1 MGWFGALACAV
12 RLSQIVG
19 AQVAWWQLGFRARR
33 AALRQQA
40 SPDVMVVAREWSHQ
54 VLAAPW
60 WWRLT
65 RVLMLGAVAVLGC
78 ASVLV
83 VALDGKDESVM
94 AHYSLLTALPVLA
107 VSAWWQTR
115 CARKLA
121 VQIGPPPPRRS
132 RAWMGVQAL
141 AFVVAAGVLV
151 TLIVHAAV
159 VESRLRVPCPDVVVD
174 EDVRDYT
181 RDVAVCPLADT
192 AVDVTGFRHTPTG
205 ERAVRDH
212 VYDIP
217 NLGTMVIPDA
227 MVREWHAKLKDL
239 GAPVDYLRSDGQ
251 FWFIN
256 FERGHIAAE
265 TGHATVKAVKTIV
278 GHRYDP
284 VSKVGDC
291 PRTDRPCVV
300 AVERTEDALT
310 VVWSYKDADAFNI
323 QWWEER
329 AKPLKGV
336 EVATRRYT
344 IRGAD
349 PSRTYGFSVEACQ
362 KRFLGRSTCTP
373 WYSVV
378 VPAVRS
384 LPGRGSADVGHP

>member
-1 MGWFGALACAV
+1 M

-33 AALRQQA
+33 AALKHQA
-40 SPDVMVVAREWSHQ
+40 SPDVMAVAREWSHQ
-54 VLAAPW
+54 VLSAPW

-78 ASVLV
+78 TSVLV

-94 AHYSLLTALPVLA
+94 AHYSLLMALPVLA
-107 VSAWWQTR
+107 ASAWWQTR

-121 VQIGPPPPRRS
+121 VHTELPPKRS
-132 RAWMGVQAL
+132 RAWMAAQAC
-141 AFVVAAGVLV
+141 AFITAASVLI
-151 TLIVHAAV
+151 TLIVRAAV
-159 VESRLRVPCPDVVVD
+159 VESQLRVQCPAVTVD
-174 EDVRDYT
+174 QDVRDHT
-181 RDVAVCPLADT
+181 QDVAVCPLANT
-192 AVDVTGFRHTPTG
+192 AVDVTGFRHTPIG
-205 ERAVRDH
+205 ERTVRDH
-212 VYDIP
+212 VYAIP
-217 NLGTMVIPDA
+217 GLGTVVMPDDIA
-227 MVREWHAKLKDL
+227 RAWHSKLREL
-239 GAPVDYLRSDGQ
+239 GAPIDYPRTDGQRWFVNFEGGHVVSDG
-251 FWFIN
+251 I
-256 FERGHIAAE
+256 
-265 TGHATVKAVKTIV
+265 KAQAVV
-278 GHRYDP
+278 GFRYDP

-291 PRTDRPCVV
+291 PQTDRPCVV
-300 AVERTEDALT
+300 AVERTEDTLT

-329 AKPLKGV
+329 TRPLKGV

-344 IRGAD
+344 IRDVD
-349 PSRTYGFSVEACQ
+349 PARAYGFSVEACQ

-384 LPGRGSADVGHP
+384 LPGRGSADAGHP

>member
-1 MGWFGALACAV
+1 M

-33 AALRQQA
+33 AALKQQA
-40 SPDVMVVAREWSHQ
+40 PPDVMAVAREWSHQ

-78 ASVLV
+78 TSVLV

-107 VSAWWQTR
+107 ASAWWQTR

-132 RAWMGVQAL
+132 RAWMAVQAL
-141 AFVVAAGVLV
+141 AF
-151 TLIVHAAV
+151 IAAV
-159 VESRLRVPCPDVVVD
+159 SVLITMIVRAAVIESRQQVRCPAVTVDQDVLD
-174 EDVRDYT
+174 HTQDF
-181 RDVAVCPLADT
+181 AICPLADT
-192 AVDVTGFRHTPTG
+192 AVDVTGFRHTPIG

-212 VYDIP
+212 IYVIP
-217 NLGTMVIPDA
+217 GLGTMVIPDQ
-227 MVREWHAKLKDL
+227 MVRAWHSQLHEL
-239 GAPVDYLRSDGQ
+239 GAPIDYPRHDGKML
-251 FWFIN
+251 FVN
-256 FERGHIAAE
+256 FERGHVAAE
-265 TGHATVKAVKTIV
+265 SGYAHTVKWAKAVV
-278 GHRYDP
+278 GHRYEP

-291 PRTDRPCVV
+291 PMTDRPCVV
-300 AVERTEDALT
+300 AVERTADT
-310 VVWSYKDADAFNI
+310 ITFVWSYKDADAFNV

-329 AKPLKGV
+329 ARPRKGV
-336 EVATRRYT
+336 EVAMRRYT
-344 IRGAD
+344 VRHAD
-349 PSRTYGFSVEACQ
+349 PDRTYGFSVEACQ

-384 LPGRGSADVGHP
+384 LPGRGSADAGHP

>member
-1 MGWFGALACAV
+1 M

-33 AALRQQA
+33 AALREQA
-40 SPDVMVVAREWSHQ
+40 SPDVMAVAREWSHQ

-83 VALDGKDESVM
+83 VGLDGKDESVM

-132 RAWMGVQAL
+132 RAWMAVQAV
-141 AFVVAAGVLV
+141 AFVAAVSVLI
-151 TLIVHAAV
+151 TMIVRAAV
-159 VESRLRVPCPDVVVD
+159 VESQLRVPCPAVTVD
-174 EDVRDYT
+174 QEVRDYT
-181 RDVAVCPLADT
+181 QDVAVCPLADT
-192 AVDVTGFRHTPTG
+192 AVDITGFRHTPIG
-205 ERAVRDH
+205 ERGVRAH
-212 VYDIP
+212 VYAVP
-217 NLGTMVIPDA
+217 GLGTMVIPEE
-227 MVREWHAKLKDL
+227 MVRAWHARLKEL
-239 GAPVDYLRSDGQ
+239 GAPVDYPRHDGQ
-251 FWFIN
+251 IWFVN
-256 FERGHIAAE
+256 FERGHVTAE
-265 TGHATVKAVKTIV
+265 SGYENGVISAKAVL
-278 GHRYDP
+278 GHRYEP

-291 PRTDRPCVV
+291 PNTDRPCVV
-300 AVERTEDALT
+300 AVERTDDTLT
-310 VVWSYKDADAFNI
+310 FVWSYKDADAFNI

-329 AKPLKGV
+329 TRMRKGV

-344 IRGAD
+344 VRNANPD
-349 PSRTYGFSVEACQ
+349 RAYGFSVEACQ

-384 LPGRGSADVGHP
+384 LPSRGSADVGHP